1 MDNAAVEVYKQDKDI
16 GLERKNFFINFWYLD
31 NIVVDINKG
40 QENVDTAHKEVL
52 LANEYS
58 KKARNKL

>member
-16 GLERKNFFINFWYLD
+16 GLERKKNFINFWYLD